1 MSAFMIKHVARKE
14 VREIVRDGRMR
25 LLGVIVIILALAAL
39 AFGAQQ
45 AIRAQEARDNA
56 MERAQK
62 QWEGQGERNPHS
74 AAHYGT
80 HVFAPTSVVTAID
93 PGVSPY
99 LGRSV
104 EIKAHKRSL
113 ASHSEAQDSGGSK
126 RLGSFSVAS
135 VFLLLIPLLIIALG
149 YGLWSRE
156 RERGTLRQVLS
167 TGVNQSELFWGKTL
181 ALFFVLLILLI
192 PAALIIVG
200 VLWGLGGGDEKTL
213 VRLGLL
219 ALSYGVYFGVFAGLT
234 LFASAIA
241 RTSRGALVTM
251 VGLWGFFCL
260 VTPRAATEVAGIL
273 QPLPSQAELGRQVA
287 QSLKTGL
294 DGETD
299 KDVFIEAKVADR
311 LEAEG
316 ISEDALEF
324 FTDEAEAQRIKTYKD
339 GLILKFTAEWEN
351 AIFDHYIKKFDDQVG
366 AQESVMD
373 GVSLL
378 SPYVAMRTL
387 SAALSG
393 TDFAHHRHF
402 TAYAEAWRQGF
413 VDSLNQAFAEKAG
426 AQGWS
431 YRAGPELWKN
441 APPFAYQP
449 PKPTYGLDVHFL
461 SALALLGWLLMA
473 FVLARWAAG
482 RVRVV

>member
-25 LLGVIVIILALAAL
+25 LLGVIVLILSLAAL

-45 AIRAQEARDNA
+45 ALRAQEARANA
-56 MERAQK
+56 MERAEQ

-167 TGVNQSELFWGKTL
+167 TGVQQADLFWGKML
-181 ALFFVLLILLI
+181 ALCFVLLILLV

-200 VLWGLGGGDEKTL
+200 VLWGLGGGDEDTL

-219 ALSYGVYFGVFAGLT
+219 ALGYGAYFGVFAGLT

-241 RTSRGALVTM
+241 RTSRGALVAM
-251 VGLWGFFCL
+251 VGLWGLFCL
-260 VTPRAATEVAGIL
+260 VTPRAATEVAGVL

-294 DGETD
+294 DGKTD
-299 KDVFIEAKVADR
+299 KDVFIEAKVADT

-316 ISEDALEF
+316 VSEDALEF
-324 FTDEAEAQRIKTYKD
+324 FADDAEAQRINTYKD
-339 GLILKFTAEWEN
+339 GLLLKFTAEWEN
-351 AIFDHYIKKFDDQVG
+351 VIFDHYIKEFDDQVA

-373 GVSLL
+373 GVALL

-402 TAYAEAWRQGF
+402 TEYAETWRQGF
-413 VDSLNQAFAEKAG
+413 VDSLNKAFADKAG
-426 AQGWS
+426 TQGWS

-441 APPFAYQP
+441 APAFAYQP
-449 PKPTYGLDVHFL
+449 PRPTYGLDVHAL
-461 SALALLGWLLMA
+461 SALALLGWLLFA

-482 RVRVV
+482 RVKVV